1 MKKIIMITLA
11 LVLGVTMC
19 FGKPKVKK
27 HRDRIR
33 LGGYLKVQSQTVTLV
48 DANGMEIVSKHI
60 FCEGDGDMRCRD
72 QNLGILDTELDW
84 ETPSEYTVSE
94 KAVAQGII
102 DLGDND
108 IDNGSTSGTR
118 TSTVQFLDVVTSTYY
133 YRTFTYTWTSNV
145 LNEVESVLDIS
156 NKF

>member
-1 MKKIIMITLA
+1 MKRIIMITLA
-11 LVLGVTMC
+11 LALGVTMC
-19 FGKPKVKK
+19 FAKPKVKK

-33 LGGYLKVQSQTVTLV
+33 LNGYLKVQTESVTLV
-48 DANGMEIVSKHI
+48 DGNGTEFVSKHI
-60 FCEGDGDMRCRD
+60 FCEGAGDMRCRD
-72 QNLGILDTELDW
+72 QNLSILDTELDW
-84 ETPSEYTVSE
+84 ETTSEYTGSE

-108 IDNGSTSGTR
+108 IDNGSTGGSR
-118 TSTVQFLDVVTSTYY
+118 TSTVQFFDVVTNTYY
-133 YRTFTYTWTSNV
+133 YRTFTYTWVSNV